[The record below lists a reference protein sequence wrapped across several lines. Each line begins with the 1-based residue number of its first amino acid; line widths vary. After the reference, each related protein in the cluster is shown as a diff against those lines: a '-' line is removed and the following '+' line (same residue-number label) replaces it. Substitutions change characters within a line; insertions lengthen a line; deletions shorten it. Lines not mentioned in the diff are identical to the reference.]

1 MHDILEEVALDTSYD
16 KRVKI
21 FKNILVASAVLGFV
35 LIVSFSIYSSR
46 QAEINKSNSEI
57 SAMLLK
63 FIHSQN
69 NDLDKT
75 DLDKKELI
83 EKIDL
88 KSGNLADFAK
98 LNLVALDL
106 KDKNPQQAAKHLQDI
121 ILDKKSSELLKQY
134 ASIVLVSLAL
144 DYKDIIKND
153 DLEAYVAYIDKDN
166 TPLQY
171 NGKILKSLYLIQ
183 TDKKSEAKEILKG
196 IITQKVVPES
206 IKIQASAILASLD
219 YSFQ

>member
-16 KRVKI
+16 KRVKF
-21 FKNILVASAVLGFV
+21 FKNILVASAVLGFI
-35 LIVSFSIYSSR
+35 LIISFSIYSSK
-46 QAEINKSNSEI
+46 QSEINKSNSEI

-69 NDLDKT
+69 NDLDK
-75 DLDKKELI
+75 KELI

-88 KSGNLADFAK
+88 STGNLASFAK
-98 LNLVALDL
+98 LNLVAIDL
-106 KDKNPQQAAKHLQDI
+106 NDKNPKQAAEHLQDI
-121 ILDKKSSELLKQY
+121 VLDKKSSDLLKQY

-153 DLEAYVAYIDKDN
+153 DLEAYAAYIDKDN

-183 TDKKSEAKEILKG
+183 TNKKAEAKEILKG
-196 IITQKVVPES
+196 IITQKAVPES

-219 YSFQ
+219 Y